1 MPKIFCSQ
9 NIKVSATKTY
19 LCFDIIFKR
28 KKIIF
33 RKRCRM
39 AKLDELKEDLSYLKF
54 WLGIDVAVILGI
66 LG

>member
-1 MPKIFCSQ
+1 
-9 NIKVSATKTY
+9 
-19 LCFDIIFKR
+19 
-28 KKIIF
+28 
-33 RKRCRM
+33 M